1 MMLCNL
7 HYISIYRRIVLNI
20 LTPEQTQFPPLIHA
34 LTLPLSTNSR
44 KGSAVLNSEVEN
56 AVAKGGGPEDL
67 KRIRSGWV
75 RSERKRV
82 PMEIDG

>member
-1 MMLCNL
+1 MLCNL

-20 LTPEQTQFPPLIHA
+20 LTPKQTQFPPLIRA

-56 AVAKGGGPEDL
+56 AVVKGGGSEDL
-67 KRIRSGWV
+67 KRIRLSWV
-75 RSERKRV
+75 GSEQKKV
-82 PMEIDG
+82 LMEIDE